1 MPIFIILVW
10 NLLHFLWVFLF
21 PECFIWGKVCL
32 HFLKL
37 IVPMFYLFLMRNI
50 PSLTSSASVLF
61 PFFLAC
67 FVLQLPQDPVSDP
80 GVCVADIKAKLY
92 LYFVLRHRQSP
103 PLPEGKNRA
112 SSLFI
117 LSLMCYMYD
126 SPLWKIYK
134 NLQGN
139 LCLWIVV
146 FVSFWKNTSVT
157 VFQSLKPSAHL
168 FTQLSKV
175 LKLSKV
181 QEVRQLC
188 SVH

>member
-1 MPIFIILVW
+1 MHCTFNHYAYLYNIGVKPVAFPVSISLSRM
-10 NLLHFLWVFLF
+10 LHL
-21 PECFIWGKVCL
+21 GKSL
-32 HFLKL
+32 PTFFKL
-37 IVPMFYLFLMRNI
+37 IVPMYYLFLMRNL

-61 PFFLAC
+61 PFFPVC

-117 LSLMCYMYD
+117 LSLTCYMYD
-126 SPLWKIYK
+126 SPLWKMYK

-139 LCLWIVV
+139 LCL
-146 FVSFWKNTSVT
+146 
-157 VFQSLKPSAHL
+157 
-168 FTQLSKV
+168 
-175 LKLSKV
+175 
-181 QEVRQLC
+181 
-188 SVH
+188 